1 MRVGPEVAKHDYDD
15 CMARAEVT
23 TTESGGS
30 AGGNAVAGA
39 ATNSVAGAAAG
50 GAGGAIFGNAGQ
62 GAAAGAVGG
71 AVGSLTQAFYK
82 DGFDLNRRNRR
93 ISNSSIIAFA
103 KRATNRLPGNSG
115 PEPHIQP
122 VLIEPQLNATRR
134 VWLI

>member
-1 MRVGPEVAKHDYDD
+1 LATPVRVPLQV
-15 CMARAEVT
+15 RSVVLW
-23 TTESGGS
+23 
-30 AGGNAVAGA
+30 AV
-39 ATNSVAGAAAG
+39 SRKP
-50 GAGGAIFGNAGQ
+50 
-62 GAAAGAVGG
+62 
-71 AVGSLTQAFYK
+71 FYK